1 MKELANVTARQL
13 EVRLEKYTKEIK
25 ASYRQAHEAAL
36 LTVKYALIC
45 GRNLNEAKRHC
56 VHGSF
61 QRYVV
66 DTCGCHPNTARKYMQ
81 VADHYPDLSEKLG
94 EDCVE
99 KMGLNELLEFIKK
112 NYRSPKRLDP
122 PESQK
127 SNTRVCVLPP
137 SGGEEEPE
145 EPTDLFSDEDRV
157 YDVSGHDRGEADQ
170 AADCPSARPHSG
182 LPERDRQTL
191 EAEGDD
197 PAEAPEGDPLRGT
210 AYDLCMQAQRAIDAL
225 QRVLDRLNAAYPNTD
240 LYARICG
247 REDENSHDL
256 ARWSRSAE

>member
-81 VADHYPDLSEKLG
+81 VADHYPDLAEKLG

-145 EPTDLFSDEDRV
+145 EPTDLISDEDRV
-157 YDVSGHDRGEADQ
+157 YDDTGRAGSTASDCGDDWLSDSQGGELVEGDATGD
-170 AADCPSARPHSG
+170 
-182 LPERDRQTL
+182 
-191 EAEGDD
+191 AEGVGGSERTEPPRDT
-197 PAEAPEGDPLRGT
+197 P
-210 AYDLCMQAQRAIDAL
+210 YDFSMRVQHAIDGV
-225 QRVLDRLNAAYPNTD
+225 QRELDRFHEAYPNMD

-247 REDENSHDL
+247 REDENSRDL
-256 ARWSRSAE
+256 ALWSRSAE